1 MASEDLQRLRD
12 GYEAFGRHDL
22 DAIRSMLD
30 PEIEW
35 HPGEQ
40 APEAGWHRGRDGF
53 LAHMTSWLDAFNE
66 MDLEPEELVEE
77 GDRILV
83 VLAQRGRGTASGV
96 ELRTAPV
103 HVWTIRDGLAVQWE
117 SHRSKS
123 AALTGFDRAD

>member
-1 MASEDLQRLRD
+1 
-12 GYEAFGRHDL
+12 
-22 DAIRSMLD
+22 
-30 PEIEW
+30 
-35 HPGEQ
+35 
-40 APEAGWHRGRDGF
+40 
-53 LAHMTSWLDAFNE
+53 MTSWLDAFNE

-96 ELRTAPV
+96 ELRTEPV

-123 AALTGFDRAD
+123 AALVGFQRAD